1 MKGKCRLLLVDDYT
15 PLRSALRNLLH
26 HFDDM
31 EVIGEATNGQ
41 EAIQR
46 VASCQ
51 PDVILMDLNMPAMNG
66 IDASSEIKKSW
77 KETIIIGMVAGAD
90 PESID
95 AFMKAGAS
103 AVISKDKF
111 GDLFLTIRRACRD
124 SVRGIRRVLFE

>member
-1 MKGKCRLLLVDDYT
+1 MKQKCRLVLVDDYA
-15 PLRSALRNLLH
+15 PLRAALRNLLH

-41 EAIQR
+41 EAVQR

-51 PDVILMDLNMPAMNG
+51 PDVVLMDMNMPTMNG

-77 KETIIIGMVAGAD
+77 KETIIIGLVAGAD
-90 PESID
+90 PQSTD

-111 GDLFLTIRRACRD
+111 GDMFSAIRRACRD
-124 SVRGIRRVLFE
+124 SMRGARRFVFE